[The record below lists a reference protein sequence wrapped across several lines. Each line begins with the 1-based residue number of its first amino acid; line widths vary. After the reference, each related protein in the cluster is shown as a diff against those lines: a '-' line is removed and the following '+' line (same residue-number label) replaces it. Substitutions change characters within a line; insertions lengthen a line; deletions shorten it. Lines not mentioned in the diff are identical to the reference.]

1 MIDKRLTSEEKKKI
15 KPVNQGGGPN
25 YLGKQEMV
33 TAPKK
38 WLSDPD
44 HVVAELAY
52 ITPKEKE
59 MLIKADI
66 YGSLKGTPNKGPSGI
81 QSLQGDLGGYDAS
94 PGGPNDPS
102 GGSGGQ
108 VGSDKDTV
116 SQQKQQIQDIL
127 TGKTVTGQTAAK
139 GPRTKQYSDLPEYMK
154 VKQDDG
160 TYKDT
165 YVGSAYKSYGTP
177 SFFGNLFSRGAPGY
191 RGIKGLS
198 AFGDPMKNYKV
209 DMGGPAGP
217 GYYTDKTNFTEM
229 NPAMPSIG
237 ILGILSNLSQKFKKP
252 SMYDD
257 MSEYNKLGLYADR
270 FPSGF
275 GVPNFESGDGD
286 YDMLGNKI
294 NEITGEITSPTGD
307 SLGFIDG
314 YPGGGDGGGITTIPT
329 GGNNNYT
336 QNLVETINETVD
348 DNIPDEDLLLR
359 YLGAD
364 STLNPE
370 AAGVNSIAELRD
382 LQMQRA
388 KNIFTT

>member
-1 MIDKRLTSEEKKKI
+1 MIDKRLTAAEKKKI

-59 MLIKADI
+59 MLIEADI

-81 QSLQGDLGGYDAS
+81 QSLQGDLGGY
-94 PGGPNDPS
+94 GGPGPGNTSGNDNNNQ
-102 GGSGGQ
+102 GGNENY
-108 VGSDKDTV
+108 KDTDYF
-116 SQQKQQIQDIL
+116 KMM
-127 TGKTVTGQTAAK
+127 TGDLAKGQTVET

-177 SFFGNLFSRGAPGY
+177 TFFGNLFSRGAPGY

-229 NPAMPSIG
+229 RSAMPPIG
-237 ILGILSNLSQKFKKP
+237 IVGILSNLFGGSKKP
-252 SMYDD
+252 KD
-257 MSEYNKLGLYADR
+257 MSEFNKLGLHADR

-275 GVPNFESGDGD
+275 GIPNFESGDGD

-294 NEITGEITSPTGD
+294 NEITGEIIAPDGT

-314 YPGGGDGGGITTIPT
+314 YPGSGDGSGESGITTIPT
-329 GGNNNYT
+329 GSGDNYT

-348 DNIPDEDLLLR
+348 DNIPGEDLLLR

-364 STLNPE
+364 STVNPE
-370 AAGVNSIAELRD
+370 AAGVNSVAELKD
-382 LQMQRA
+382 LQMKRA
-388 KNIFTT
+388 KNILTT

>member
-1 MIDKRLTSEEKKKI
+1 MIDKRLTAAEKKKI

-81 QSLQGDLGGYDAS
+81 QSLQGDLGGY
-94 PGGPNDPS
+94 GGPGPGNT
-102 GGSGGQ
+102 GGNNNNNQGGNENY
-108 VGSDKDTV
+108 KDTDYF
-116 SQQKQQIQDIL
+116 KMM
-127 TGKTVTGQTAAK
+127 TGDLAKGQTVET

-154 VKQDDG
+154 VKQPDG

-209 DMGGPAGP
+209 DMGGPDGP

-229 NPAMPSIG
+229 NPAIPPIG
-237 ILGILSNLSQKFKKP
+237 ITGILSNLFGGSKKP

-257 MSEYNKLGLYADR
+257 MSKYNKLGLHSDR
-270 FPSGF
+270 FPTGF
-275 GVPNFESGDGD
+275 GVPTQQGD
-286 YDMLGNKI
+286 YDILGNKI
-294 NEITGEITSPTGD
+294 DEITGEIISPDGT
-307 SLGFIDG
+307 SLGFLDG
-314 YPGGGDGGGITTIPT
+314 YPGKKEGIKTIAPVLGTGDNPIKLIEEYVPEDPTIPDDAFKSRFL
-329 GGNNNYT
+329 
-336 QNLVETINETVD
+336 QNRPKEEREAIEKMINEKFKYNYND
-348 DNIPDEDLLLR
+348 FG
-359 YLGAD
+359 LGD
-364 STLNPE
+364 MDGS
-370 AAGVNSIAELRD
+370 
-382 LQMQRA
+382 
-388 KNIFTT
+388 

>member
-1 MIDKRLTSEEKKKI
+1 MYKRLTAEEKKKI

-116 SQQKQQIQDIL
+116 SKQKQQIQDIL

-209 DMGGPAGP
+209 DMGGPDGP

-229 NPAMPSIG
+229 NPAIPPIG
-237 ILGILSNLSQKFKKP
+237 IVGILSNLFGGSKKP

-257 MSEYNKLGLYADR
+257 MSKYNKLGLHSDR
-270 FPSGF
+270 FPTGF
-275 GVPNFESGDGD
+275 GVPTQQGD
-286 YDMLGNKI
+286 YDI
-294 NEITGEITSPTGD
+294 
-307 SLGFIDG
+307 
-314 YPGGGDGGGITTIPT
+314 
-329 GGNNNYT
+329 
-336 QNLVETINETVD
+336 
-348 DNIPDEDLLLR
+348 
-359 YLGAD
+359 
-364 STLNPE
+364 
-370 AAGVNSIAELRD
+370 
-382 LQMQRA
+382 
-388 KNIFTT
+388 

>member
-1 MIDKRLTSEEKKKI
+1 MIDKRLTAEEKKKI

-66 YGSLKGTPNKGPSGI
+66 YESLKGTPNKGPSGI

-116 SQQKQQIQDIL
+116 SKQKQQIQDIL

-209 DMGGPAGP
+209 DMGGPDGP

-229 NPAMPSIG
+229 NPAIPPIG
-237 ILGILSNLSQKFKKP
+237 IVGILSNLFGGSKKP

-257 MSEYNKLGLYADR
+257 MSKYNKLGLHSDR
-270 FPSGF
+270 FPTGF
-275 GVPNFESGDGD
+275 GVPTQQGD
-286 YDMLGNKI
+286 YDILGNKI
-294 NEITGEITSPTGD
+294 DEITGEIISPDGT
-307 SLGFIDG
+307 SLGFLDG
-314 YPGGGDGGGITTIPT
+314 YPGQKEGIETVAPVVGGNDNYTELVENYVPKDPTIP
-329 GGNNNYT
+329 NNAFKSRFLQNRT
-336 QNLVETINETVD
+336 QEEREAIEKMINEKFKYD
-348 DNIPDEDLLLR
+348 YNSFGLEDMD
-359 YLGAD
+359 G
-364 STLNPE
+364 S
-370 AAGVNSIAELRD
+370 
-382 LQMQRA
+382 
-388 KNIFTT
+388 

>member
-1 MIDKRLTSEEKKKI
+1 MIDKRLTAEEKKKI

-94 PGGPNDPS
+94 PGGPNA
-102 GGSGGQ
+102 GGGGGGGGNRVGQ
-108 VGSDKDTV
+108 VDKN
-116 SQQKQQIQDIL
+116 KQAVQDIL

-209 DMGGPAGP
+209 DMGGSAGP

-229 NPAMPSIG
+229 NPAIPPIG
-237 ILGILSNLSQKFKKP
+237 IVGILSNLFGGSKKP

-257 MSEYNKLGLYADR
+257 MSQYNKLGLYTDR
-270 FPSGF
+270 VKGYTRPEGYEFLDNEEQAAIDLELFNKGMYT
-275 GVPNFESGDGD
+275 DD
-286 YDMLGNKI
+286 YKDMYGLGM
-294 NEITGEITSPTGD
+294 D
-307 SLGFIDG
+307 D
-314 YPGGGDGGGITTIPT
+314 DGGITTIAPV
-329 GGNNNYT
+329 NYSE
-336 QNLVETINETVD
+336 LVEKFLPQSTMPE
-348 DNIPDEDLLLR
+348 DEDLLGGFKSRFLQNR
-359 YLGAD
+359 TQEEREAIEDMINEKFKYDYNSFGLGD
-364 STLNPE
+364 MDGS
-370 AAGVNSIAELRD
+370 
-382 LQMQRA
+382 
-388 KNIFTT
+388 